1 MSRQIGVSPAIPAS
15 HHFHAYALWKRG
27 DRFYGR
33 LTVEDER
40 TGLRGVKRVLL
51 ADQDGGVLV
60 GKVYGHLADEH
71 RKAMAGRL
79 RLTPTVITSEAVN
92 E

>member
-1 MSRQIGVSPAIPAS
+1 VR
-15 HHFHAYALWKRG
+15 
-27 DRFYGR
+27 
-33 LTVEDER
+33 
-40 TGLRGVKRVLL
+40 RVLL
-51 ADQDGGVLV
+51 ADQNGGVLV